1 MRNFR
6 IGSEKDA
13 KILVELVDTN
23 NWGPNLTM
31 ISKRTGI
38 PVSTVFDTIK
48 RLRNNKILDTEFI
61 VRLKLKK

>member
-23 NWGPNLTM
+23 NWGTNLTM